1 MTQTPDVVA
10 ALTADGDALD
20 RMVTGLGASGWD
32 APTPAE
38 GWTVKHQIAHLTS
51 IFWMAEKAAAT
62 PEAFTAMSANLGPNF
77 NDNVAKAM
85 APFLDMPNEMLL
97 GKWQEQRANTEQAL
111 AALPPDQIV
120 PWLVRPLPAG
130 ILACAGMMEL
140 FGHGQDVADAL
151 DVKREHTDRLGHLVG
166 FAVRTWDFGY
176 TGRGLDVPADPFRF
190 EITLPSGRV
199 MEFGPADA
207 ADRISG
213 PAVDFCLLV
222 TRRRH
227 HRDLAVTASG
237 PNAVPWLE
245 IAQAYRGPGGKGRAP
260 GQFSDAGKSAA

>member
-10 ALTADGDALD
+10 ALTADGDAFD

-38 GWTVKHQIAHLTS
+38 GWTVKHQVAHLTS
-51 IFWMAEKAAAT
+51 IFWMAEKAAAA

-85 APFLDMPNEMLL
+85 APFLGMPNEMLL
-97 GKWQEQRANTEQAL
+97 VKWKEQRAATERALGAL
-111 AALPPDQIV
+111 APDHIV
-120 PWLVRPLPAG
+120 PWLVRPLPASV
-130 ILACAGMMEL
+130 LAAAGMMEL

-151 DVKREHTDRLGHLVG
+151 DVEREHTDRIGHLVG

-176 TGRGLDVPADPFRF
+176 TGRGLDVPEVQFRF
-190 EITLPSGRV
+190 EITAPSGKV
-199 MEFGPADA
+199 WEFGPADA

-213 PAVDFCLLV
+213 PATDFCLLV

-227 HRDLAVTASG
+227 PADLAITATG
-237 PNAVPWLE
+237 PEAPRWLE
-245 IAQAYRGPGGKGRAP
+245 IAQAYRGPGGKGRTP
-260 GQFSDAGKSAA
+260 GQFKPTADAAS